1 MEYKF
6 TLELP
11 SEWRGGGDRPA
22 RLMIEFT
29 CGGVFGCRLT
39 SIPPFSSMS
48 YRSKVL
54 LKLLTCSAAHRRSAT
69 LRKKKLRADMSDSSA
84 LSFSNESSVVG
95 TYLSN
100 KPCNRGEPCIAR
112 LDAR

>member
-6 TLELP
+6 TPELP

-29 CGGVFGCRLT
+29 CGGGVFGCILT
-39 SIPPFSSMS
+39 SIPPPSSLMS
-48 YRSKVL
+48 YLSKVL

-69 LRKKKLRADMSDSSA
+69 LRRK
-84 LSFSNESSVVG
+84 
-95 TYLSN
+95 
-100 KPCNRGEPCIAR
+100 
-112 LDAR
+112 